1 MIRAL
6 SLTLAALL
14 TVVPL
19 PVAMA
24 QTDPS
29 ARTAELRAEQAVPRK
44 PAAFD
49 PKNFDKFTGT
59 YELFPNA
66 IIWVTRNGSHYL
78 TRMTGEVVIEVFPE
92 SQTKFF
98 SNEIQAQYSFDSD
111 AGGKIT
117 AIVLHK
123 NGMELRGPRISAETG
138 RALEAAMLARIKAGR
153 PAPGT
158 EASLRRYIASLE
170 KGKPNYQEMTPDLAG
185 SVRATLPALLPLMV
199 RFGPLKSI
207 AFKSVDDRGMDVYD
221 VVFESG
227 RATWMIAPLT
237 ADGKVY
243 GRGFVV
249 RN

>member
-1 MIRAL
+1 MIRTLIPVLLA
-6 SLTLAALL
+6 SLVLGPAF
-14 TVVPL
+14 
-19 PVAMA
+19 A

-44 PAAFD
+44 PVAFD

-66 IIWVTRNGSHYL
+66 IVWVTRNGSHYL
-78 TRMTGEVVIEVFPE
+78 TRLTGEVVLEVFPE
-92 SQTKFF
+92 SQTSFF

-111 AGGKIT
+111 AGGKVT

-123 NGMELRGPRISAETG
+123 NGLELRGPRISAETG
-138 RALEAAMLARIKAGR
+138 KTLEAALLARIRAGK

-158 EASLRRYIASLE
+158 QASLRRYIASLE

-185 SVRATLPALLPLMV
+185 SVRATLPTLLQLMAQ
-199 RFGPLKSI
+199 FGPLKSI
-207 AFKSVDDRGMDVYD
+207 AFKSVDNHGMDVYD
-221 VVFESG
+221 VAFENG
-227 RATWMIAPLT
+227 KATWMISPLT

-243 GRGFVV
+243 GRGFIV